1 MIMSKTYNLNHI
13 NESEK
18 HHWNREHTTRDIS
31 TEFVQV
37 WSECGQA
44 SSGVLVTSLS
54 CLWQSLDCAECG
66 PCRLVWWPAK
76 ANVKSP
82 IMICPRCRPSSRKKY
97 LSCLENNCCVT
108 ILYRASDVC
117 QDQIGWQNGTKMGS
131 FYKISSRKVSL
142 TVNNPITPCALDDG
156 ENMKTLQSLCE
167 I

>member
-1 MIMSKTYNLNHI
+1 MNQKNITETENTHTGHLNRVCASVI
-13 NESEK
+13 
-18 HHWNREHTTRDIS
+18 W
-31 TEFVQV
+31 V
-37 WSECGQA
+37 WSGLLRCVGH
-44 SSGVLVTSLS
+44 SPLLSLTES
-54 CLWQSLDCAECG
+54 WL
-66 PCRLVWWPAK
+66 CRAARAGWLWPAK

-82 IMICPRCRPSSRKKY
+82 IMICPRCRPSSRKNY

-156 ENMKTLQSLCE
+156 ENMKTWQSLWE